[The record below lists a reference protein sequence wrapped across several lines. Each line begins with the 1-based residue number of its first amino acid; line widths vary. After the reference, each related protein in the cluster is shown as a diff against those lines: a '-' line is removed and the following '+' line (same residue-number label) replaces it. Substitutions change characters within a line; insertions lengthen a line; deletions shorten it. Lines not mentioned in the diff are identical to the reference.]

1 MLKKLFIL
9 FSIIFLSLILIKSVL
24 GKTTIISIL
33 NPLGETSDVHTL
45 IDKILNF
52 LLGIA
57 LVLTP
62 IMIVYA
68 GFLYITAAGNEEK
81 VKTANKVLI
90 WTLIGLAVVLIA
102 KGIPA
107 LIKEFLGTNED
118 ICEPPCEDYFHCDK
132 GECVDNCDNIQ
143 CPVGQNCQSLPTGH
157 ECVSGNAINP

>member
-9 FSIIFLSLILIKSVL
+9 FSIIFLSLILIESAL
-24 GKTTIISIL
+24 GETTTITIS
-33 NPLGETSDVHTL
+33 NPLGETSDVLTL

-90 WTLIGLAVVLIA
+90 WALIGLAVVLIA
-102 KGIPA
+102 KGVPA
-107 LIKEFLGTNED
+107 LIKEFLGTSKE
-118 ICEPPCEDYFHCDK
+118 ICEPACKDYFHCDK
-132 GECVDNCDNIQ
+132 GECVDNCYNIQ
-143 CPVGQNCQSLPTGH
+143 CPTGQNCQSLPTGH
-157 ECVSGNAINP
+157 ECVPGNAINP